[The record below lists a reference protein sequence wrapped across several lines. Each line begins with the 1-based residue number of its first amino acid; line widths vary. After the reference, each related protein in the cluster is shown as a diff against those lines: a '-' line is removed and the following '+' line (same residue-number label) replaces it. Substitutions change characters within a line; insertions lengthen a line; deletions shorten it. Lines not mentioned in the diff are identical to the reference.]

1 MPLNGGIFVRS
12 VADSNCCP
20 RFCRPI
26 PNHSGNRPCAFD
38 KSCYRMALCAIKRT
52 IAFALPKTNLAIA
65 FGDPKENL
73 AVLLELARPKTAFLR
88 NANAKVQYFFEIC
101 KYFCKKVKNNCNL
114 A

>member
-26 PNHSGNRPCAFD
+26 PNHSGNRPYAFG

-73 AVLLELARPKTAFLR
+73 AVLLELARPKTAFCETRMQRYNIFLKY
-88 NANAKVQYFFEIC
+88 AHIFAK
-101 KYFCKKVKNNCNL
+101 N
-114 A
+114 

>member
-26 PNHSGNRPCAFD
+26 PNH
-38 KSCYRMALCAIKRT
+38 
-52 IAFALPKTNLAIA
+52 LPKTNLAIA